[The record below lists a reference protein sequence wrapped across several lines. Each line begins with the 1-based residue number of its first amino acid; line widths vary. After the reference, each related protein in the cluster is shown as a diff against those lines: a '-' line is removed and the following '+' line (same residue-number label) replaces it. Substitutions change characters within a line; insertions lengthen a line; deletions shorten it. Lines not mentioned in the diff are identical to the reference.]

1 MTFNINLFMA
11 SEDHESPVLNQ
22 EANKKPFQKEVPDM
36 DL

>member
-1 MTFNINLFMA
+1 MA

-22 EANKKPFQKEVPDM
+22 EVNKKPFQKEVPDI